1 MHFCGSP
8 SEDIK
13 MEHPCIKPVK
23 VGQQV
28 ENFSLETY
36 IPTDF
41 SFGQISLEELKKQ
54 GKWTVLVFYP
64 ADFTFVCSTELAD
77 FAERYEEFKAAGAEL
92 ITVSTDT
99 QFTHLAWKREE
110 KSLEKAK
117 YLMAADPT
125 GNVSKMFDVYD
136 YETGLALRGTFIINP
151 EGMIVA
157 SEVNYYNVGRSAA
170 ETLRKLKASIYL
182 AKHPEQACPANW
194 HEGEKTLTPSADLVG
209 KVYDALK

>member
-1 MHFCGSP
+1 
-8 SEDIK
+8 

-77 FAERYEEFKAAGAEL
+77 FADRYEEFKAAGAEL

-170 ETLRKLKASIYL
+170 ETLRKLKASIYV

>member
-1 MHFCGSP
+1 MA
-8 SEDIK
+8 
-13 MEHPCIKPVK
+13 HPCIKPVK

-28 ENFSLETY
+28 ENFTMETY

-41 SFGQISLEELKKQ
+41 SFGQISLEQLKKQ

-77 FAERYEEFKAAGAEL
+77 FADKYEEFMAAGAEL

-99 QFTHLAWKREE
+99 QFTHLAWRREE
-110 KSLEKAK
+110 KSLEKAA
-117 YLMAADPT
+117 YIMAADRT
-125 GNVSKMFDVYD
+125 GTVSKMFGVYD
-136 YETGLALRGTFIINP
+136 YATGLALRGTFIINP

-157 SEVNYYNVGRSAA
+157 SEVNYYNVGRSAS
-170 ETLRKLKASIYL
+170 ETLRKLKASIYV
-182 AKHPEQACPANW
+182 ARHPEQACPANW
-194 HEGEKTLTPSADLVG
+194 HEGEKTLTPSPDIVG

>member
-1 MHFCGSP
+1 
-8 SEDIK
+8 

-41 SFGQISLEELKKQ
+41 SFGQISLEQLKKQ

-77 FAERYEEFKAAGAEL
+77 FADRYEEFKAAGAEL

-170 ETLRKLKASIYL
+170 ETLRKLKASIYV

>member
-1 MHFCGSP
+1 
-8 SEDIK
+8 
-13 MEHPCIKPVK
+13 MENTCIKPVK

-28 ENFSLETY
+28 DNFSMETY

-41 SFGQISLEELKKQ
+41 SFGQISLEQLKKQ

-77 FAERYEEFKAAGAEL
+77 FADKYEEFKAAGAEL

-117 YLMAADPT
+117 YIMAADPT

-136 YETGLALRGTFIINP
+136 PETGLALRGTFIINP
-151 EGMIVA
+151 EGVVVA

-170 ETLRKLKASIYL
+170 ETLRKLKASIYV

-194 HEGEKTLTPSADLVG
+194 HEGEKTLTPSPEIVG
-209 KVYDALK
+209 KVYAALE

>member
-1 MHFCGSP
+1 
-8 SEDIK
+8 
-13 MEHPCIKPVK
+13 MENTCIKPVK

-28 ENFSLETY
+28 ENFSMETY

-41 SFGQISLEELKKQ
+41 SFGQISLEQLKKQ

-77 FAERYEEFKAAGAEL
+77 FADKYEEFKAAGAEL

-117 YLMAADPT
+117 YIMAADPT

-136 YETGLALRGTFIINP
+136 PETGLALRGTFIINP
-151 EGMIVA
+151 EGVVVA

-170 ETLRKLKASIYL
+170 ETLRKLKASIYV

-194 HEGEKTLTPSADLVG
+194 HEGEKTLTPSPEIVG
-209 KVYDALK
+209 KVYAALE

>member
-1 MHFCGSP
+1 
-8 SEDIK
+8 

>member
-1 MHFCGSP
+1 MTHS
-8 SEDIK
+8 
-13 MEHPCIKPVK
+13 CIKPLNVGHK
-23 VGQQV
+23 VD
-28 ENFSLETY
+28 NFSMETY
-36 IPTDF
+36 IPADF
-41 SFGQISLEELKKQ
+41 SFGQISFEELKKQ

-77 FAERYEEFKAAGAEL
+77 FAEKYEEFKVAGAEL

-110 KSLEKAK
+110 KSLENA
-117 YLMAADPT
+117 YYIMGSDRT
-125 GNVSKMFDVYD
+125 GKVSKMFGVYD

-170 ETLRKLKASIYL
+170 ETLRKLKASIYV
-182 AKHPEQACPANW
+182 AEHPEQACPANW
-194 HEGEKTLTPSADLVG
+194 QEGSKTLTPSADIVG
-209 KVYDALK
+209 KVYDALQ

>member
-1 MHFCGSP
+1 
-8 SEDIK
+8 

-28 ENFSLETY
+28 ENFSMETY

-41 SFGQISLEELKKQ
+41 SFGQISLEQLKKQ

-77 FAERYEEFKAAGAEL
+77 FADKYEEFKAAGAEL

-117 YLMAADPT
+117 YIMAADPT
-125 GNVSKMFDVYD
+125 GNVSKMFGVYD
-136 YETGLALRGTFIINP
+136 YATGLALRGTFIINP
-151 EGMIVA
+151 DGVIVA
-157 SEVNYYNVGRSAA
+157 SEVNYYNVGRSAS
-170 ETLRKLKASIYL
+170 ETLRKLKASIYV

-194 HEGEKTLTPSADLVG
+194 QEGAKTLTPSAGLVG
-209 KVYDALK
+209 KVYDALQ

>member
-1 MHFCGSP
+1 
-8 SEDIK
+8 

-41 SFGQISLEELKKQ
+41 SFGQISLEQLKKQ

-170 ETLRKLKASIYL
+170 ETLRKLKASIYV

>member
-1 MHFCGSP
+1 
-8 SEDIK
+8 

-41 SFGQISLEELKKQ
+41 SFGQISLDQLKKQ

-77 FAERYEEFKAAGAEL
+77 FADRYEEFKAAGAEL

-170 ETLRKLKASIYL
+170 ETLRKLKASIYV